1 MKNVFKRIITTAA
14 AALAAVMCLAVNVCA
29 YSAGIDDQAGLF
41 TAEQKAA
48 LEERQEELAD
58 YTGWNIAVVTTNVGF
73 GTDGYNAIEYAES
86 YYKDTFG
93 SYSADGILYLIDID
107 YRHFAVGGVADTDYF
122 NDKRIKKMFNAC
134 NERYMDYDDV
144 GNVETFY
151 DYVEKY
157 YNEGHFSNFSFS
169 FGAAIIVGLIA
180 MGIGIGAVVSRYKFH
195 YQPTANNYLDGT
207 KVNFYRRQDRFIR
220 EFTTRTKI
228 SSESSGGG
236 SGGGHGSSGG
246 HSMGGGGG
254 GGRR

>member
-14 AALAAVMCLAVNVCA
+14 AALAAVMCLAVNVSA

-58 YTGWNIAVVTTNVGF
+58 HTGWNIAVVTTNVGF
-73 GTDGYNAIEYAES
+73 TNSDAIDYAEN
-86 YYKDTFG
+86 YYEKTFG
-93 SYSADGILYLIDID
+93 SLNKDGIIYLVDVEC
-107 YRHFAVGGVADTDYF
+107 RHFALCGRADTEYF
-122 NDKRIKKMFNAC
+122 NNKRKNAMADAC
-134 NERYMDYDDV
+134 EERYLDYDDV
-144 GNVETFY
+144 GNIETFY
-151 DYVEKY
+151 KYVEKY
-157 YNEGHFSNFSFS
+157 YNEGHYSNFGFS
-169 FGAAIIVGLIA
+169 FGAAAIFGLIA

-207 KVNFYRRQDRFIR
+207 KVNFYRRQDRFVR

-236 SGGGHGSSGG
+236 SGGGHSSGG
-246 HSMGGGGG
+246 GHRTGGVSRS
-254 GGRR
+254 GRR